1 MAKEPPPATVE
12 PVHEKDAAAAPLW
25 KKVFKAALYV
35 SSALIAPVK
44 FERGRLPRLSWGKT
58 AIFLGVP
65 LLAMPLAANLFPT
78 AEEVLAQKG
87 YPAAMVQDLAPDRD
101 NIRVRPDNAWG
112 KAHAFLSSPPVFT
125 LIGKKTTWSMMHDPQ
140 VLGLARAGGGST
152 PDIIYV
158 AEDRIQAL
166 YAAGQPPRAM
176 TQQDEWLH
184 TFLHEVRH
192 VSDGNRSLMVELAR
206 EADSDY
212 EAARVMIKHLDRPD
226 FAEQILSYKGRK
238 FNASHDTALYL
249 SARFNGT
256 VAPAVQDMAAA
267 NLQAGLAYE
276 ELSGGDTLNFIS
288 AIDCHLNEK
297 TRLPCQFTA
306 EGTPLSDLA
315 RQRLGMY
322 FNSYVDRMRMM
333 VADDVP
339 LSAEESAPK
348 QPQTPA
354 PPKPAS

>member
-1 MAKEPPPATVE
+1 MAKEPPAAPIEPAR
-12 PVHEKDAAAAPLW
+12 EKDAAAAPLW
-25 KKVFKAALYV
+25 KKVLKTALYV
-35 SSALIAPVK
+35 SSALIAPVT
-44 FERGRLPRLSWGKT
+44 FERGRLPRLSWGKA

-78 AEEVLAQKG
+78 AEEVLTQKG

-101 NIRVRPDNAWG
+101 NIRVRPDNTWG
-112 KAHAFLSSPPVFT
+112 KAHAFFSSPPILT

-158 AEDRIQAL
+158 AEGRIQAL

-184 TFLHEVRH
+184 TYLHEVRH
-192 VSDGNRSLMVELAR
+192 VSEGNKSLMVELAR

-226 FAEQILSYKGRK
+226 FAEHILSYKGNR
-238 FNASHDTALYL
+238 FSASHDTALYL
-249 SARFNGT
+249 SARFNGA

-267 NLQAGLAYE
+267 NVQAGQAYG
-276 ELSGGDTLNFIS
+276 ELSGGDMTNFTS
-288 AIDCHLNEK
+288 AVDCHLNEK
-297 TRLPCQFTA
+297 SRLPCQFTA
-306 EGTPLSDLA
+306 QGTPLSDLA

-322 FNSYVDRMRMM
+322 FNSYVDKMRMISA
-333 VADDVP
+333 ADVLP
-339 LSAEESAPK
+339 PAEEAAPK
-348 QPQTPA
+348 PPQNST
-354 PPKPAS
+354 PPKPTS